1 MTNFELIKNMSIE
14 EMAKIIY
21 ESEMSERFNFCKSD
35 CKWTED
41 YNIPE
46 GECIKCVVKWLQ
58 EETA

>member
-21 ESEMSERFNFCKSD
+21 ESGEFIFCKSD
-35 CKWTED
+35 CKWPD

-58 EETA
+58 EVQDESL